1 MIKKITVFF
10 VLLVGC
16 LIVVKHTLYSQE
28 SRKIELTAQNILVR
42 ADEIL
47 KYPTGLL
54 NGKLKHIYPNG
65 KAYSLDFNSSIS
77 EEDFLFTFSRV
88 GRGEQLK
95 ILYKLSGDDIWV
107 YNIHSIELF
116 HKIGVDRFD
125 QVLGTNFA
133 YLDIS
138 NSDYQ
143 SSYTAKLEGSSIY
156 KGIDVYK
163 LRLKPIFEDGMYGQ
177 LVFWISKSDY
187 TPLRIDYYDT
197 DNVIIKFMT
206 IAKTIKHKNRIFPIR
221 YDMMD
226 IRKGTISI
234 LVFDK
239 IDDRIKFNKEIFQS
253 EKLGE

>member
-133 YLDIS
+133 S
-138 NSDYQ
+138 
-143 SSYTAKLEGSSIY
+143 
-156 KGIDVYK
+156 
-163 LRLKPIFEDGMYGQ
+163 IFEDGMYGQ